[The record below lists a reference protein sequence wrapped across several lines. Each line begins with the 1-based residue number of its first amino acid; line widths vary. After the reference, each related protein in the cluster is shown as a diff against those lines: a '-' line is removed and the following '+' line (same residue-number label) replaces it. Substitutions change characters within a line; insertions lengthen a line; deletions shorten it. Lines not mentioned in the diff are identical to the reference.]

1 MAAKRGLAKQKSRVT
16 KAVIDAIGKRLSATV
31 RSHVLG
37 VLGLNQNVRI
47 EINFVNRLRLF
58 SIILVVSVMIW
69 IMLSAA

>member
-1 MAAKRGLAKQKSRVT
+1 M
-16 KAVIDAIGKRLSATV
+16 IDAIGKRLSATV
-31 RSHVLG
+31 SSHVLG